1 MPSIML
7 SIMLSILLTI
17 GDPRNVAGWTCAK
30 RLEAVF
36 TDVCASIRFAGN
48 DL

>member
-1 MPSIML
+1 ML
-7 SIMLSILLTI
+7 SIMLFILLSI
-17 GDPRNVAGWTCAK
+17 GDPRNVTYWTCAK

-36 TDVCASIRFAGN
+36 IDVCASIRFAGN